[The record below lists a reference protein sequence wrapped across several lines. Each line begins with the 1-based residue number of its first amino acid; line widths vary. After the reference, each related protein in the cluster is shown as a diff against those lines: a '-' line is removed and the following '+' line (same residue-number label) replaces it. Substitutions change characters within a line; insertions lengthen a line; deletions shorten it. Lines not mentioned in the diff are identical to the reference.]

1 MIDVNKLRGR
11 MAEKGRSGQDMA
23 KVIGKTPKTFYSKM
37 KAGVFDSDEI
47 EAMVIKK
54 TPKTFYAKM
63 KKGVFDSDEIIAMV
77 HDLDIENPG
86 EIFFADE
93 VTP

>member
-23 KVIGKTPKTFYSKM
+23 KVIGKPPKTFYAKM

-47 EAMVIKK
+47 EAMVK
-54 TPKTFYAKM
+54 
-63 KKGVFDSDEIIAMV
+63 DLNIA
-77 HDLDIENPG
+77 NPM
-86 EIFFADE
+86 EIFFAEE
-93 VTP
+93 VTQ

>member
-11 MAEKGRSGQDMA
+11 MAEKGRNGRAMA
-23 KVIGKTPKTFYSKM
+23 KVIKKTPKTFYAKM

-47 EAMVIKK
+47 EAMVRDLEIK
-54 TPKTFYAKM
+54 
-63 KKGVFDSDEIIAMV
+63 
-77 HDLDIENPG
+77 NPL
-86 EIFFADE
+86 EIFFVDE

>member
-47 EAMVIKK
+47 EAMVK
-54 TPKTFYAKM
+54 
-63 KKGVFDSDEIIAMV
+63 
-77 HDLDIENPG
+77 DLDIKNPM

-93 VTP
+93 VTS

>member
-11 MAEKGRSGQDMA
+11 MAEKNRNGRHMA

-47 EAMVIKK
+47 EAMVRDLEIK
-54 TPKTFYAKM
+54 
-63 KKGVFDSDEIIAMV
+63 
-77 HDLDIENPG
+77 NPL
-86 EIFFADE
+86 EIFFANE
-93 VTP
+93 VTS

>member
-11 MAEKGRSGQDMA
+11 MAEKNRNGRDMA

-47 EAMVIKK
+47 EAMVR
-54 TPKTFYAKM
+54 
-63 KKGVFDSDEIIAMV
+63 DLEIQ
-77 HDLDIENPG
+77 NPI
-86 EIFFADE
+86 EIFFATE
-93 VTP
+93 VTS

>member
-11 MAEKGRSGQDMA
+11 MAEKCRSGQDMA

-47 EAMVIKK
+47 EAIVK
-54 TPKTFYAKM
+54 
-63 KKGVFDSDEIIAMV
+63 
-77 HDLDIENPG
+77 DLEIENPM
-86 EIFFADE
+86 EIFFADK
-93 VTP
+93 VT

>member
-47 EAMVIKK
+47 EAMVK
-54 TPKTFYAKM
+54 
-63 KKGVFDSDEIIAMV
+63 DLEIA
-77 HDLDIENPG
+77 NPL
-86 EIFFADE
+86 EIFFAEE
-93 VTP
+93 VTC

>member
-11 MAEKGRSGQDMA
+11 MAEKNRSGLDMA
-23 KVIGKTPKTFYSKM
+23 KVIGKTPKTFYAKM

-47 EAMVIKK
+47 KAMV
-54 TPKTFYAKM
+54 
-63 KKGVFDSDEIIAMV
+63 E
-77 HDLDIENPG
+77 DLDIKNPM

-93 VTP
+93 VTC

>member
-23 KVIGKTPKTFYSKM
+23 RVIGKTPKTFYLKM

-47 EAMVIKK
+47 EAIVKEL
-54 TPKTFYAKM
+54 
-63 KKGVFDSDEIIAMV
+63 EIQ
-77 HDLDIENPG
+77 NPL
-86 EIFFADE
+86 EIFFADK
-93 VTP
+93 VTQ